1 MPSSDSEAEL
11 PRGGWRQIRRLLLG
25 KPRDV
30 KDPHL
35 GHKLSLIAFLAWV
48 GLGADGLSSSAY
60 GPEEAFIQLGQ
71 HTYLAILLAVA
82 AALTVFIISY
92 AYRRIIEHFP
102 HGGGGY
108 VVSTELLGAHAGVI
122 SGCALLVDYVL
133 TITVS
138 VAGGGDALFSV
149 LPLHLQRFKLTT
161 EFAAIIV
168 LLLLNLRG
176 IKESVVPL
184 VPIFLTFLLT
194 HAILIVG
201 GIVSHLGNVPE
212 VAHHIHTGF
221 REGGIQLGKWGMFV
235 LFLRAYSLG
244 GGTYTGIEAVSN
256 GLGIMRE
263 PKVETGKRTMTY
275 MATSLA
281 LTAAGLILCY
291 LLFHVQPVEG
301 RGRTLNA
308 ILSEQFASHF
318 QIGSLP
324 VGRWFIAIT
333 MLSESVLLLVAA
345 QTGFIDGPRVM
356 SFMAVDSWLPRRFA
370 LLSERFTVQNGVLLI
385 GGAALAALAYT
396 HGNTAIIVVMYSINV
411 FATFS
416 LSETGMV
423 RFWIRHRK
431 SKPEWK
437 KHLPVHA
444 TGLVLCFSILCVMLI
459 MKFTEGGWI
468 TLAITFVCIVL
479 CFMIRRHYRKVGR
492 LVRRVEESLEE
503 AAIEAEHKP
512 APQFDPTKPTAIV
525 LVGGSAR
532 LGVHCLL
539 TIARTFPKTFHN
551 FVFVSVGV
559 IDSGYF
565 KGAEHLEDLEKHT
578 KENLAHYVEVARRL
592 GLPARS
598 AYRIGTDVVDEAS
611 SLCVELAK
619 QYYHAVI
626 FAGEVVFDE
635 PGLFDG
641 ILHNDT
647 SYAIQRRLRFAGLP
661 VMILPVR
668 LHRRKTSR

>member
-1 MPSSDSEAEL
+1 MQTSDSELQL
-11 PRGGWRQIRRLLLG
+11 PRGGLRRIRRFVLG

-71 HTYLAILLAVA
+71 HTYLAILLAAA
-82 AALTVFIISY
+82 AALTVFVISY
-92 AYRRIIEHFP
+92 AYSRIIEHFP

-138 VAGGGDALFSV
+138 IAGGGDALFSV
-149 LPLHLQRFKLTT
+149 LPREFQHFKLPV
-161 EFAAIIV
+161 EFGAII
-168 LLLLNLRG
+168 LLLGLNLRG

-184 VPIFLTFLLT
+184 VPIFLTFVVT

-201 GIVSHLGNVPE
+201 GILSHLGNVPE
-212 VAHHIHTGF
+212 VAHQIHTGF
-221 REGGIQLGKWGMFV
+221 REGGLQLGKWGMFV
-235 LFLRAYSLG
+235 LFLKAYSLG

-256 GLGIMRE
+256 GVGIMRE

-281 LTAAGLILCY
+281 LTAAGLIVCY
-291 LLFHVQPVEG
+291 LLFHVQPVAG
-301 RGRTLNA
+301 RERTLNA
-308 ILSEQFASHF
+308 ILCDQFVSHF
-318 QIGSLP
+318 PGQI
-324 VGRWFIAIT
+324 GRWFVAIT
-333 MLSESVLLLVAA
+333 MLSEAVLLLVAA

-356 SFMAVDSWLPRRFA
+356 SFMAVDNWLPRRFA
-370 LLSERFTVQNGVLLI
+370 SLSERFTVQNGVLLI

-396 HGNTAIIVVMYSINV
+396 QGSTAILVVMYSINV

-431 SKPEWK
+431 TDPKWK
-437 KHLPVHA
+437 RHLPVHA
-444 TGLVLCFSILCVMLI
+444 TGLVLCFSILCVMLV
-459 MKFTEGGWI
+459 MKLKEGGWI
-468 TLAITFVCIVL
+468 TLAITCACIAI
-479 CFMIRRHYRKVGR
+479 CFAIRRHYRRVAG
-492 LVRRVEESLEE
+492 LVRDVEQSLED
-503 AAIEAEHKP
+503 AAIEAEHRP
-512 APQFDPTKPTAIV
+512 ALEFDPKKPTAVV
-525 LVGGSAR
+525 LVGGSAK
-532 LGVHCLL
+532 LGVHCML
-539 TIARTFPKTFHN
+539 TIARTFPETFRN

-565 KGAEHLEDLEKHT
+565 KGAEHLEDLRKHT
-578 KENLAHYVEVARRL
+578 ENVLAHYLKVARRL
-592 GLPARS
+592 GMPARS
-598 AYRIGTDVVDEAS
+598 AYRIGTDVVEEAS
-611 SLCVELAK
+611 TLCLELAK
-619 QYYHAVI
+619 ENPRAVI

-635 PGLFDG
+635 PGWFDRL
-641 ILHNDT
+641 LHNDT

-661 VMILPVR
+661 VVILPVR
-668 LHRRKTSR
+668 LRRRKAQA